1 MDFEAIKAAA
11 RGYQA
16 DMTRFLREMISHPS
30 ESCEEREVVHCIK
43 AEMEHLGYDEV
54 EVDGLG
60 NEKRSSPSTL
70 ISTPSA
76 SATSPIGRPT
86 PTRATKLRTSS
97 TAGAAPIRRAAWPLP
112 YTASR
117 S

>member
-16 DMTRFLREMISHPS
+16 DMTRFLRDMISHPS
-30 ESCEEREVVHCIK
+30 ESCEEREVVYCIK
-43 AEMEHLGYDEV
+43 AV
-54 EVDGLG
+54 
-60 NEKRSSPSTL
+60 EKRSSPSTL